1 MLENLLG
8 YILFGSVIS
17 FASPWLVPIL
27 TVAPIVN
34 ILSVKAYNK
43 WEYAHRSKMTDLNQ
57 KLGHV
62 EELPDDFAAAKDI
75 RIYSMASWLRE
86 CYRDLSDQRSKW
98 DRNVVKK
105 SFLSRIADLVVILIR
120 DGGAYALLIHMFY
133 SGKIGIDEFVLYFA
147 AISSFASWVGDI
159 ISCWNKANTVSLKLC
174 DFRDFVDYPEYD
186 GSGIAKATDHMNTVP
201 EIEFK
206 NVSFRYD
213 GAEQDTI
220 HDLSLKIKSGE
231 KLALVGLNGAG
242 KTTLV
247 KLLCGLYRPTSGEIF
262 FNGIPLSDFK
272 REDYYKLISPVFQE
286 IRTAFFSL
294 AETVSGKSTAETD
307 LEKAETCMRQAG
319 LGAKIDAL
327 PDGIHTKLNK
337 KVHENGTELSGGEAQ
352 KLIYAA
358 LKGGITVG
366 SIAKYVTCIMLL
378 VETLINI
385 VTTTQQALYNN
396 HYLKRYFSY
405 FDIPNNMYQGS
416 LTVEKRDDNE
426 YYVEF
431 RNVSFKYP
439 NTEAYALR
447 NVNLKFKIGEKL
459 AIVGM
464 NGSGKT
470 TFIKLLCRLYD
481 PTEGEILLNGVNI
494 QKYDYDEYMSVFSV
508 VFQDFSLFSFKIG
521 EVVASSK
528 TFDENKVREC
538 LVKANF
544 GDRLHEMPEGI
555 HTYLYKGYDQ
565 SGIEISGGE
574 AQKIALAR
582 ALYKDSPF
590 ILLDEPT
597 AALDPISE
605 YEVYSNFNAISGD
618 KTTVY
623 ISHRLASCRFCNK
636 IVVFD
641 DGKIVQ
647 HGSHEEL
654 LSDVNGKY
662 HELWNAQAQYYT
674 T

>member
-1 MLENLLG
+1 MKKKKPTHSVFSNFAWSLKMLLKYSKAAFFITALFIPINIGLRYLEIYLPSLVVSEITNGQTLNHSLLSIGIVMLLIMLGYIIIQALGHIRNSTLGIYRYKMTDLVTRKQLSMFYQTYEQKKVRDLANRASNATQMWDGVQPLTDIVYNGFGMLENLLG

-27 TVAPIVN
+27 TVVPIVN

-147 AISSFASWVGDI
+147 AISSFASWVGGI

-186 GSGIAKATDHMNTVP
+186 GSGIAKAADHMNTVP

-262 FNGIPLSDFK
+262 FNSIPLSDFK

-294 AETVSGKSTAETD
+294 AETVSGKSTSETD

-352 KLIYAA
+352 KL
-358 LKGGITVG
+358 
-366 SIAKYVTCIMLL
+366 M
-378 VETLINI
+378 
-385 VTTTQQALYNN
+385 
-396 HYLKRYFSY
+396 
-405 FDIPNNMYQGS
+405 
-416 LTVEKRDDNE
+416 
-426 YYVEF
+426 
-431 RNVSFKYP
+431 
-439 NTEAYALR
+439 
-447 NVNLKFKIGEKL
+447 
-459 AIVGM
+459 
-464 NGSGKT
+464 
-470 TFIKLLCRLYD
+470 
-481 PTEGEILLNGVNI
+481 
-494 QKYDYDEYMSVFSV
+494 
-508 VFQDFSLFSFKIG
+508 
-521 EVVASSK
+521 
-528 TFDENKVREC
+528 
-538 LVKANF
+538 
-544 GDRLHEMPEGI
+544 
-555 HTYLYKGYDQ
+555 
-565 SGIEISGGE
+565 
-574 AQKIALAR
+574 LAR
-582 ALYKDSPF
+582 ALYKDAPLL
-590 ILLDEPT
+590 ILDEPT
-597 AALDPISE
+597 AALDPIAESKIYNE
-605 YEVYSNFNAISGD
+605 FNVMAKN
-618 KTTVY
+618 KTSLF
-623 ISHRLASCRFCNK
+623 ISHRLASTSFCDRIILLENGNITEEGTHQELMGANGTYK
-636 IVVFD
+636 GLFD
-641 DGKIVQ
+641 IQSCWYKEDMEGGDG
-647 HGSHEEL
+647 E
-654 LSDVNGKY
+654 
-662 HELWNAQAQYYT
+662 
-674 T
+674 

>member
-1 MLENLLG
+1 MKKKKPTHSVFSNFAWSLKMLLKYSKAAFFITALFIPINIGLRYLEIYLPSLVVSEITNGQTLTHSLLSIGIVMLLIMLGNIIVQALGHIRNSTLGIYRYKMTALVTRKQLSMFYQTYEQKKVRDLANRASNATQMWDGVQPLTDIVYNGFGMLENLLG

-147 AISSFASWVGDI
+147 AISSFASWVGGI

-186 GSGIAKATDHMNTVP
+186 GSGIAKAADHMNTVP

-262 FNGIPLSDFK
+262 FNSIPLSDFK

-352 KLIYAA
+352 KL
-358 LKGGITVG
+358 
-366 SIAKYVTCIMLL
+366 ML
-378 VETLINI
+378 T
-385 VTTTQQALYNN
+385 
-396 HYLKRYFSY
+396 
-405 FDIPNNMYQGS
+405 
-416 LTVEKRDDNE
+416 
-426 YYVEF
+426 
-431 RNVSFKYP
+431 
-439 NTEAYALR
+439 
-447 NVNLKFKIGEKL
+447 
-459 AIVGM
+459 
-464 NGSGKT
+464 
-470 TFIKLLCRLYD
+470 
-481 PTEGEILLNGVNI
+481 
-494 QKYDYDEYMSVFSV
+494 
-508 VFQDFSLFSFKIG
+508 
-521 EVVASSK
+521 
-528 TFDENKVREC
+528 
-538 LVKANF
+538 
-544 GDRLHEMPEGI
+544 
-555 HTYLYKGYDQ
+555 
-565 SGIEISGGE
+565 
-574 AQKIALAR
+574 R
-582 ALYKDSPF
+582 ALYKDAPLL
-590 ILLDEPT
+590 ILDEPT
-597 AALDPISE
+597 AALDPIAESKIYNE
-605 YEVYSNFNAISGD
+605 FNVMAKN
-618 KTTVY
+618 KTSLF
-623 ISHRLASCRFCNK
+623 ISHRLASTSFCDRIILLENGNITEEGTHQELMGANGTYK
-636 IVVFD
+636 GLFD
-641 DGKIVQ
+641 IQSCWYKEDMEGGDG
-647 HGSHEEL
+647 E
-654 LSDVNGKY
+654 
-662 HELWNAQAQYYT
+662 
-674 T
+674 

>member
-1 MLENLLG
+1 MKKKKPTHSVFSNFAWSLKMLLKYSKAAFFITALFIPINIGLRYLEIYLPSLVVSEITNGQTLTHSLLSIGIVMLLIMLGNIIVQALGHIRNSTLGIYRYKMTALVTRKQLSMFYQTYEQKEVRDLANRASNATQMWDGVQPLTDIVYNGFGMLENLLG

-17 FASPWLVPIL
+17 FASSWLVPIL

-147 AISSFASWVGDI
+147 AISSFASWVGGI

-186 GSGIAKATDHMNTVP
+186 GSGIAKAADHMNTVP

-352 KLIYAA
+352 KL
-358 LKGGITVG
+358 
-366 SIAKYVTCIMLL
+366 M
-378 VETLINI
+378 
-385 VTTTQQALYNN
+385 
-396 HYLKRYFSY
+396 
-405 FDIPNNMYQGS
+405 
-416 LTVEKRDDNE
+416 
-426 YYVEF
+426 
-431 RNVSFKYP
+431 
-439 NTEAYALR
+439 
-447 NVNLKFKIGEKL
+447 
-459 AIVGM
+459 
-464 NGSGKT
+464 
-470 TFIKLLCRLYD
+470 
-481 PTEGEILLNGVNI
+481 
-494 QKYDYDEYMSVFSV
+494 
-508 VFQDFSLFSFKIG
+508 
-521 EVVASSK
+521 
-528 TFDENKVREC
+528 
-538 LVKANF
+538 
-544 GDRLHEMPEGI
+544 
-555 HTYLYKGYDQ
+555 
-565 SGIEISGGE
+565 
-574 AQKIALAR
+574 LAR
-582 ALYKDSPF
+582 ALYKDAPLL
-590 ILLDEPT
+590 ILDEPT
-597 AALDPISE
+597 AALDPIAESKIYNE
-605 YEVYSNFNAISGD
+605 FNVMAKN
-618 KTTVY
+618 KTSLF
-623 ISHRLASCRFCNK
+623 ISHRLASTSFCDRIILLENGNITEEGTHQELMGANGTYK
-636 IVVFD
+636 GLFD
-641 DGKIVQ
+641 IQSCWYKEDMEGGDG
-647 HGSHEEL
+647 E
-654 LSDVNGKY
+654 
-662 HELWNAQAQYYT
+662 
-674 T
+674 

>member
-1 MLENLLG
+1 MKKKKPTHSVFSNFAWSLKMLLKYSKAAFFITALFIPINIGLRYLEIYLPSLVVSEITNGQTLTHSLLSIGIVMLLIMLGNIIVQALGHIRNSTLGIYRYKMTALVTRKQLSMFYQTYEQKEVRDLANRASNATQMWDGVQPLTDIVYNGFGMLENLLG

-43 WEYAHRSKMTDLNQ
+43 WEYAHRSKTTDLNQ

-86 CYRDLSDQRSKW
+86 CYRDLSEQRAKW
-98 DRNVVKK
+98 DRTTVKK

-147 AISSFASWVGDI
+147 AISSFASWVGGI

-186 GSGIAKATDHMNTVP
+186 GSGIAKAADHMNTVP

-352 KLIYAA
+352 KL
-358 LKGGITVG
+358 
-366 SIAKYVTCIMLL
+366 M
-378 VETLINI
+378 
-385 VTTTQQALYNN
+385 
-396 HYLKRYFSY
+396 
-405 FDIPNNMYQGS
+405 
-416 LTVEKRDDNE
+416 
-426 YYVEF
+426 
-431 RNVSFKYP
+431 
-439 NTEAYALR
+439 
-447 NVNLKFKIGEKL
+447 
-459 AIVGM
+459 
-464 NGSGKT
+464 
-470 TFIKLLCRLYD
+470 
-481 PTEGEILLNGVNI
+481 
-494 QKYDYDEYMSVFSV
+494 
-508 VFQDFSLFSFKIG
+508 
-521 EVVASSK
+521 
-528 TFDENKVREC
+528 
-538 LVKANF
+538 
-544 GDRLHEMPEGI
+544 
-555 HTYLYKGYDQ
+555 
-565 SGIEISGGE
+565 
-574 AQKIALAR
+574 LAR
-582 ALYKDSPF
+582 ALYKDAPLL
-590 ILLDEPT
+590 ILDEPT
-597 AALDPISE
+597 AALDPIAESKIYNE
-605 YEVYSNFNAISGD
+605 FNVMAKN
-618 KTTVY
+618 KTSLF
-623 ISHRLASCRFCNK
+623 ISHRLASTSFCDRIILLENGNITEEGTHQELMGANGTYK
-636 IVVFD
+636 GLFD
-641 DGKIVQ
+641 IQSCWYKEDMEGGDG
-647 HGSHEEL
+647 E
-654 LSDVNGKY
+654 
-662 HELWNAQAQYYT
+662 
-674 T
+674 

>member
-1 MLENLLG
+1 MKKKKPTHSVFSNFAWSLKMLLKYSKAAFFITALFIPINIGLRYLEIYLPSLVVSEVTNGQTLNHSLLSIGIVMLLIMLGYIIIQALGHIRNSTLGIYRYKMTDLVTRKQLSMFYQTYEQKKVRDLANRASNATQMWDGVQPLTDIVYNGFGMLENLLD

-147 AISSFASWVGDI
+147 AISSFASWVGGI

-186 GSGIAKATDHMNTVP
+186 GSGIAKAADHMNTVP

-262 FNGIPLSDFK
+262 FNSIPLSDFK

-294 AETVSGKSTAETD
+294 AETVSGKSTSETD

-352 KLIYAA
+352 KL
-358 LKGGITVG
+358 
-366 SIAKYVTCIMLL
+366 M
-378 VETLINI
+378 
-385 VTTTQQALYNN
+385 
-396 HYLKRYFSY
+396 
-405 FDIPNNMYQGS
+405 
-416 LTVEKRDDNE
+416 
-426 YYVEF
+426 
-431 RNVSFKYP
+431 
-439 NTEAYALR
+439 
-447 NVNLKFKIGEKL
+447 
-459 AIVGM
+459 
-464 NGSGKT
+464 
-470 TFIKLLCRLYD
+470 
-481 PTEGEILLNGVNI
+481 
-494 QKYDYDEYMSVFSV
+494 
-508 VFQDFSLFSFKIG
+508 
-521 EVVASSK
+521 
-528 TFDENKVREC
+528 
-538 LVKANF
+538 
-544 GDRLHEMPEGI
+544 
-555 HTYLYKGYDQ
+555 
-565 SGIEISGGE
+565 
-574 AQKIALAR
+574 LAR
-582 ALYKDSPF
+582 ALYKDAPLL
-590 ILLDEPT
+590 ILDEPT
-597 AALDPISE
+597 AALDPIAESKIYNE
-605 YEVYSNFNAISGD
+605 FNVMAKN
-618 KTTVY
+618 KTSLF
-623 ISHRLASCRFCNK
+623 ISHRLASTSFCDRIILLENGNITEEGTHQELMGANGTYK
-636 IVVFD
+636 GLFD
-641 DGKIVQ
+641 IQSCWYKEDMEGGDG
-647 HGSHEEL
+647 E
-654 LSDVNGKY
+654 
-662 HELWNAQAQYYT
+662 
-674 T
+674 

>member
-1 MLENLLG
+1 MKKKKPTHSVFSNFAWSLKMLLKYSKAAFFITALFILINIGLRYLEIYLPSLVVSEITNGQTLNHSLLSIGIVMLLIMLGYIIIQALGHIRNSTLGIYRYKMTDLVTRKQLSMFYQTYEQKKVRDLANRASNATQMWDGVQPLTDIVYNGFGMLENLLG

-147 AISSFASWVGDI
+147 AISSFASWVGGI

-186 GSGIAKATDHMNTVP
+186 GSGIAKAADHMNTVP

-262 FNGIPLSDFK
+262 FNSIPLSDFK

-294 AETVSGKSTAETD
+294 AETVSGKSTSETD

-352 KLIYAA
+352 KL
-358 LKGGITVG
+358 
-366 SIAKYVTCIMLL
+366 M
-378 VETLINI
+378 
-385 VTTTQQALYNN
+385 
-396 HYLKRYFSY
+396 
-405 FDIPNNMYQGS
+405 
-416 LTVEKRDDNE
+416 
-426 YYVEF
+426 
-431 RNVSFKYP
+431 
-439 NTEAYALR
+439 
-447 NVNLKFKIGEKL
+447 
-459 AIVGM
+459 
-464 NGSGKT
+464 
-470 TFIKLLCRLYD
+470 
-481 PTEGEILLNGVNI
+481 
-494 QKYDYDEYMSVFSV
+494 
-508 VFQDFSLFSFKIG
+508 
-521 EVVASSK
+521 
-528 TFDENKVREC
+528 
-538 LVKANF
+538 
-544 GDRLHEMPEGI
+544 
-555 HTYLYKGYDQ
+555 
-565 SGIEISGGE
+565 
-574 AQKIALAR
+574 LAR
-582 ALYKDSPF
+582 ALYKDAPLL
-590 ILLDEPT
+590 ILDEPT
-597 AALDPISE
+597 AALDPIAESKIYNE
-605 YEVYSNFNAISGD
+605 FNVMAKN
-618 KTTVY
+618 KTSLF
-623 ISHRLASCRFCNK
+623 ISHRLASTSFCDRIILLENGNITEEGTHQELMGANGTYK
-636 IVVFD
+636 GLFD
-641 DGKIVQ
+641 IQSCWYKEDMEGGDG
-647 HGSHEEL
+647 E
-654 LSDVNGKY
+654 
-662 HELWNAQAQYYT
+662 
-674 T
+674 

>member
-1 MLENLLG
+1 MKKKKPTHSVFSNFAWSLKMLLKYSKAAFFITALFIPINIGLRYLETYLPSLVVSEITNGQTLTHSLLSIGIVMLLIMLGNIIVQALGHIRNSTLGIYRYKMTALVTRKQLSMFYQTYEQKEVRDLANRASNATQMWDGVQPLTDIVYNGFGMLENLLG

-86 CYRDLSDQRSKW
+86 CYRDLSGQRSKW

-147 AISSFASWVGDI
+147 AISSFASWVGGI

-186 GSGIAKATDHMNTVP
+186 GSGIAKAADHMNTVP

-352 KLIYAA
+352 KL
-358 LKGGITVG
+358 
-366 SIAKYVTCIMLL
+366 M
-378 VETLINI
+378 
-385 VTTTQQALYNN
+385 
-396 HYLKRYFSY
+396 
-405 FDIPNNMYQGS
+405 
-416 LTVEKRDDNE
+416 
-426 YYVEF
+426 
-431 RNVSFKYP
+431 
-439 NTEAYALR
+439 
-447 NVNLKFKIGEKL
+447 
-459 AIVGM
+459 
-464 NGSGKT
+464 
-470 TFIKLLCRLYD
+470 
-481 PTEGEILLNGVNI
+481 
-494 QKYDYDEYMSVFSV
+494 
-508 VFQDFSLFSFKIG
+508 
-521 EVVASSK
+521 
-528 TFDENKVREC
+528 
-538 LVKANF
+538 
-544 GDRLHEMPEGI
+544 
-555 HTYLYKGYDQ
+555 
-565 SGIEISGGE
+565 
-574 AQKIALAR
+574 LAR
-582 ALYKDSPF
+582 ALYKDAPLL
-590 ILLDEPT
+590 ILDEPT
-597 AALDPISE
+597 AALDPIAESKIYNE
-605 YEVYSNFNAISGD
+605 FNVMAKN
-618 KTTVY
+618 KTSLF
-623 ISHRLASCRFCNK
+623 ISHRLASTSFCDRIILLENGNITEEGTHQELMGANGTYK
-636 IVVFD
+636 GLFD
-641 DGKIVQ
+641 IQSCWYKEDMEGGDG
-647 HGSHEEL
+647 E
-654 LSDVNGKY
+654 
-662 HELWNAQAQYYT
+662 
-674 T
+674 

>member
-1 MLENLLG
+1 MKKKKPTHSVFSNFAWSLKMLLKYSKAAFFITALFIPINIGLRYLEIYLPSLVVSEITNGQTLTHSLLSIGIVMLLIMLGNIIVQALGHIRNSTLGIYRYKMTALVTKKQLSMFYQTYEQKKVRDLANRASNATQMWDGVQPLTDIVYNGFGMLENLLG

-34 ILSVKAYNK
+34 IFSVKAYNK

-147 AISSFASWVGDI
+147 AISSFASWVGGI

-186 GSGIAKATDHMNTVP
+186 GSGIAKAADHMNTVP

-352 KLIYAA
+352 KL
-358 LKGGITVG
+358 
-366 SIAKYVTCIMLL
+366 M
-378 VETLINI
+378 
-385 VTTTQQALYNN
+385 
-396 HYLKRYFSY
+396 
-405 FDIPNNMYQGS
+405 
-416 LTVEKRDDNE
+416 
-426 YYVEF
+426 
-431 RNVSFKYP
+431 
-439 NTEAYALR
+439 
-447 NVNLKFKIGEKL
+447 
-459 AIVGM
+459 
-464 NGSGKT
+464 
-470 TFIKLLCRLYD
+470 
-481 PTEGEILLNGVNI
+481 
-494 QKYDYDEYMSVFSV
+494 
-508 VFQDFSLFSFKIG
+508 
-521 EVVASSK
+521 
-528 TFDENKVREC
+528 
-538 LVKANF
+538 
-544 GDRLHEMPEGI
+544 
-555 HTYLYKGYDQ
+555 
-565 SGIEISGGE
+565 
-574 AQKIALAR
+574 LAR
-582 ALYKDSPF
+582 ALYKDAPLL
-590 ILLDEPT
+590 ILDEPT
-597 AALDPISE
+597 AALDPIAESKIYNE
-605 YEVYSNFNAISGD
+605 FNVMAKN
-618 KTTVY
+618 KTSLF
-623 ISHRLASCRFCNK
+623 ISHRLASTSFCDRIILLENGNITEEGTHQELMGANGTYK
-636 IVVFD
+636 GLFD
-641 DGKIVQ
+641 IQSCWYKEDMEG
-647 HGSHEEL
+647 GDSE
-654 LSDVNGKY
+654 
-662 HELWNAQAQYYT
+662 
-674 T
+674 

>member
-1 MLENLLG
+1 MKKKKPTHSVFSNFAWSLKMLLKYSKAAFFITALFIPINIGLRYLEIYLPSLVVSEITNGQTLTHSLLSIGIVMLLIMLGNIIVQALGHIRNSTLGIYHYKMTALVTRKQLSMFYQTYEQKKVRDLANRASNATQMWDGVQPLTDIVYNGFGMLENLLG

-147 AISSFASWVGDI
+147 AISSFASWVGGI

-186 GSGIAKATDHMNTVP
+186 GSGIAKAADHMNTVP

-352 KLIYAA
+352 KL
-358 LKGGITVG
+358 
-366 SIAKYVTCIMLL
+366 M
-378 VETLINI
+378 
-385 VTTTQQALYNN
+385 
-396 HYLKRYFSY
+396 
-405 FDIPNNMYQGS
+405 
-416 LTVEKRDDNE
+416 
-426 YYVEF
+426 
-431 RNVSFKYP
+431 
-439 NTEAYALR
+439 
-447 NVNLKFKIGEKL
+447 
-459 AIVGM
+459 
-464 NGSGKT
+464 
-470 TFIKLLCRLYD
+470 
-481 PTEGEILLNGVNI
+481 
-494 QKYDYDEYMSVFSV
+494 
-508 VFQDFSLFSFKIG
+508 
-521 EVVASSK
+521 
-528 TFDENKVREC
+528 
-538 LVKANF
+538 
-544 GDRLHEMPEGI
+544 
-555 HTYLYKGYDQ
+555 
-565 SGIEISGGE
+565 
-574 AQKIALAR
+574 LAR
-582 ALYKDSPF
+582 ALYKDAPLL
-590 ILLDEPT
+590 ILDEPT
-597 AALDPISE
+597 AALDPIAESKIYNE
-605 YEVYSNFNAISGD
+605 FNVMAKN
-618 KTTVY
+618 KTSLF
-623 ISHRLASCRFCNK
+623 ISHRLASTSFCDRIILLENGNITEEGTHQELMGANGTYK
-636 IVVFD
+636 GLFD
-641 DGKIVQ
+641 IQSCWYKEDMEGGDG
-647 HGSHEEL
+647 E
-654 LSDVNGKY
+654 
-662 HELWNAQAQYYT
+662 
-674 T
+674 

>member
-1 MLENLLG
+1 MKKKKPTHSVFSNFAWSLKMLLKYSKAAFFITALFIPINIGLRYLEIYLPSLVVSEITNGQTLTHSLLSIGIVMLLIMLGNIIVQALGHIRNSTLGIYRYKMTALVTRKQLSMFYQTYEQKEVRDLANRASNATQMWDGVQPLTDIVYNGFGMLENLLG

-86 CYRDLSDQRSKW
+86 CYRDLSEQRAKW
-98 DRNVVKK
+98 DRTTVKK

-133 SGKIGIDEFVLYFA
+133 NGKIGIDEFVLYFA
-147 AISSFASWVGDI
+147 AISSFASWVGGI

-186 GSGIAKATDHMNTVP
+186 GSGIAKAADHMNTVP

-352 KLIYAA
+352 KL
-358 LKGGITVG
+358 
-366 SIAKYVTCIMLL
+366 M
-378 VETLINI
+378 
-385 VTTTQQALYNN
+385 
-396 HYLKRYFSY
+396 
-405 FDIPNNMYQGS
+405 
-416 LTVEKRDDNE
+416 
-426 YYVEF
+426 
-431 RNVSFKYP
+431 
-439 NTEAYALR
+439 
-447 NVNLKFKIGEKL
+447 
-459 AIVGM
+459 
-464 NGSGKT
+464 
-470 TFIKLLCRLYD
+470 
-481 PTEGEILLNGVNI
+481 
-494 QKYDYDEYMSVFSV
+494 
-508 VFQDFSLFSFKIG
+508 
-521 EVVASSK
+521 
-528 TFDENKVREC
+528 
-538 LVKANF
+538 
-544 GDRLHEMPEGI
+544 
-555 HTYLYKGYDQ
+555 
-565 SGIEISGGE
+565 
-574 AQKIALAR
+574 LAR
-582 ALYKDSPF
+582 ALYKDAPLL
-590 ILLDEPT
+590 ILDEPT
-597 AALDPISE
+597 AALDPIAESKIYNE
-605 YEVYSNFNAISGD
+605 FNVMAKN
-618 KTTVY
+618 KTSLF
-623 ISHRLASCRFCNK
+623 ISHRLASTSFCDRIILLEKGSITEEGTHQELMAANGTYK
-636 IVVFD
+636 GLFD
-641 DGKIVQ
+641 IQSCWYKEDMEGGDG
-647 HGSHEEL
+647 E
-654 LSDVNGKY
+654 
-662 HELWNAQAQYYT
+662 
-674 T
+674 

>member
-1 MLENLLG
+1 MKKKKPTHSVFSNFAWSLKMLLKYSKAAFFITALFIPINIGLRYLEIYLPSLVVSEITNGQTLTHSLLSIGIVMLLIMLGNIIVQALGHIRNSTLGIYRYKMTALVTRKQLSMFYQTYEQKKVRDLANRASNATQMWDGVQPLTDIVYSGFGMIENLLG

-120 DGGAYALLIHMFY
+120 NGGAYALLIHMFY

-147 AISSFASWVGDI
+147 AISSFASWVGGI

-186 GSGIAKATDHMNTVP
+186 GSGIAKAADHMNTVP

-307 LEKAETCMRQAG
+307 LKKAETCMRQAG

-352 KLIYAA
+352 KL
-358 LKGGITVG
+358 
-366 SIAKYVTCIMLL
+366 M
-378 VETLINI
+378 
-385 VTTTQQALYNN
+385 
-396 HYLKRYFSY
+396 
-405 FDIPNNMYQGS
+405 
-416 LTVEKRDDNE
+416 
-426 YYVEF
+426 
-431 RNVSFKYP
+431 
-439 NTEAYALR
+439 
-447 NVNLKFKIGEKL
+447 
-459 AIVGM
+459 
-464 NGSGKT
+464 
-470 TFIKLLCRLYD
+470 
-481 PTEGEILLNGVNI
+481 
-494 QKYDYDEYMSVFSV
+494 
-508 VFQDFSLFSFKIG
+508 
-521 EVVASSK
+521 
-528 TFDENKVREC
+528 
-538 LVKANF
+538 
-544 GDRLHEMPEGI
+544 
-555 HTYLYKGYDQ
+555 
-565 SGIEISGGE
+565 
-574 AQKIALAR
+574 LAR
-582 ALYKDSPF
+582 ALYKDAPLL
-590 ILLDEPT
+590 ILDEPT
-597 AALDPISE
+597 AALDPIAESKIYNE
-605 YEVYSNFNAISGD
+605 FNVMAKH
-618 KTTVY
+618 KTSLF
-623 ISHRLASCRFCNK
+623 ISHRLASTSFCDRIILLEKGSITEEGTHQELMAANGTYK
-636 IVVFD
+636 GLFD
-641 DGKIVQ
+641 IQSCWYKEDMEGGDG
-647 HGSHEEL
+647 E
-654 LSDVNGKY
+654 
-662 HELWNAQAQYYT
+662 
-674 T
+674 

>member
-1 MLENLLG
+1 MKKKKPTHSVFSNFAWSLKMLLKYSKAAFFITALFIPINIGLRYLEIYLPSLVVSEVTNGQTLNHSLLSIGIVMLLIMLGYIIIQALGHIRNSTLGIYRYKMTDLVTRKQLSMFYQTYEQKEVRDLANRASIATQMWDGVQPLTDIVYSGFGMIENLLG

-62 EELPDDFAAAKDI
+62 EKLPDDFAAAKDI

-86 CYRDLSDQRSKW
+86 CYRDLSEQRAKW
-98 DRNVVKK
+98 DRTTVKK

-133 SGKIGIDEFVLYFA
+133 NGEIGIDEFVLYFA
-147 AISSFASWVGDI
+147 AISSFASWVGGI

-174 DFRDFVDYPEYD
+174 DFREFVDYPEYD
-186 GSGIAKATDHMNTVP
+186 GSGIAKAAVHLNTVP
-201 EIEFK
+201 EIEFR

-220 HDLSLKIKSGE
+220 HNLSLRIKSGE

-294 AETVSGKSTAETD
+294 AETVSGKSIADTD
-307 LEKAETCMRQAG
+307 MEKAEVCIRQAG

-352 KLIYAA
+352 KL
-358 LKGGITVG
+358 
-366 SIAKYVTCIMLL
+366 M
-378 VETLINI
+378 
-385 VTTTQQALYNN
+385 
-396 HYLKRYFSY
+396 
-405 FDIPNNMYQGS
+405 
-416 LTVEKRDDNE
+416 
-426 YYVEF
+426 
-431 RNVSFKYP
+431 
-439 NTEAYALR
+439 
-447 NVNLKFKIGEKL
+447 
-459 AIVGM
+459 
-464 NGSGKT
+464 
-470 TFIKLLCRLYD
+470 
-481 PTEGEILLNGVNI
+481 
-494 QKYDYDEYMSVFSV
+494 
-508 VFQDFSLFSFKIG
+508 
-521 EVVASSK
+521 
-528 TFDENKVREC
+528 
-538 LVKANF
+538 
-544 GDRLHEMPEGI
+544 
-555 HTYLYKGYDQ
+555 
-565 SGIEISGGE
+565 
-574 AQKIALAR
+574 LAR
-582 ALYKDSPF
+582 ALYKDAPLL
-590 ILLDEPT
+590 ILDEPT
-597 AALDPISE
+597 AALDPIAESKIYTE
-605 YEVYSNFNAISGD
+605 FNFMAKS
-618 KTTVY
+618 KTSLF
-623 ISHRLASCRFCNK
+623 ISHRLASTSFCDRIILLENGNITEEGTHQELIAANGTYK
-636 IVVFD
+636 ELFD
-641 DGKIVQ
+641 IQSCWYKDDMEGGDG
-647 HGSHEEL
+647 E
-654 LSDVNGKY
+654 
-662 HELWNAQAQYYT
+662 
-674 T
+674 

>member
-1 MLENLLG
+1 MKKKKPTHSVFSNFAWSLKMLLKYSKAAFFITALFIPINIGLRYLEIYLPSLVVSEITNGQTLTHSLLSIGIVMLLIMLGNIIVQALGHIRNSTLGIYRYKMTDLVTRKQLSMFYQTYEQKKVRDLANRASNATQMWDGVQPLTDIVYNSFGMLENLLG

-147 AISSFASWVGDI
+147 AISSFASWVGGI

-186 GSGIAKATDHMNTVP
+186 GSGIAKAADHMNTVP

-220 HDLSLKIKSGE
+220 HDLTLKIKSGE

-337 KVHENGTELSGGEAQ
+337 KVVEYGIKAGLATHGKIANISKMDRKNYCYPDLSKAYQISQLYAPLTIGGYVELSSGKKIRLHHIHIEEDAG
-352 KLIYAA
+352 KLIHSH
-358 LKGGITVG
+358 GD
-366 SIAKYVTCIMLL
+366 
-378 VETLINI
+378 NI
-385 VTTTQQALYNN
+385 
-396 HYLKRYFSY
+396 FS
-405 FDIPNNMYQGS
+405 M
-416 LTVEKRDDNE
+416 
-426 YYVEF
+426 
-431 RNVSFKYP
+431 
-439 NTEAYALR
+439 
-447 NVNLKFKIGEKL
+447 
-459 AIVGM
+459 
-464 NGSGKT
+464 
-470 TFIKLLCRLYD
+470 
-481 PTEGEILLNGVNI
+481 
-494 QKYDYDEYMSVFSV
+494 
-508 VFQDFSLFSFKIG
+508 
-521 EVVASSK
+521 
-528 TFDENKVREC
+528 
-538 LVKANF
+538 
-544 GDRLHEMPEGI
+544 
-555 HTYLYKGYDQ
+555 
-565 SGIEISGGE
+565 
-574 AQKIALAR
+574 
-582 ALYKDSPF
+582 
-590 ILLDEPT
+590 
-597 AALDPISE
+597 
-605 YEVYSNFNAISGD
+605 
-618 KTTVY
+618 
-623 ISHRLASCRFCNK
+623 
-636 IVVFD
+636 
-641 DGKIVQ
+641 
-647 HGSHEEL
+647 
-654 LSDVNGKY
+654 
-662 HELWNAQAQYYT
+662 
-674 T
+674 

>member
-1 MLENLLG
+1 MKKKKPTHSVFSNFAWSLKMLLKYSKAAFFITALFIPINIGLRYLEIYLPSLVVSEITNGQTLNHSLLSIGIVMLLIMLGYIIIQALGHIRNSTLGIYRYKMTDLVTRKQLSMFYQTYEQKKVRDLANRASNATQMWDGVQPLTDIVYNGFGMLENLLG

-86 CYRDLSDQRSKW
+86 CYRDLYDQRSKW

-147 AISSFASWVGDI
+147 AISSFASWVGGI

-186 GSGIAKATDHMNTVP
+186 GSGIAKAADHMNTVP

-262 FNGIPLSDFK
+262 FNSIPLSDFK

-294 AETVSGKSTAETD
+294 AETVSGKSTSETD

-352 KLIYAA
+352 KL
-358 LKGGITVG
+358 
-366 SIAKYVTCIMLL
+366 M
-378 VETLINI
+378 
-385 VTTTQQALYNN
+385 
-396 HYLKRYFSY
+396 
-405 FDIPNNMYQGS
+405 
-416 LTVEKRDDNE
+416 
-426 YYVEF
+426 
-431 RNVSFKYP
+431 
-439 NTEAYALR
+439 
-447 NVNLKFKIGEKL
+447 
-459 AIVGM
+459 
-464 NGSGKT
+464 
-470 TFIKLLCRLYD
+470 
-481 PTEGEILLNGVNI
+481 
-494 QKYDYDEYMSVFSV
+494 
-508 VFQDFSLFSFKIG
+508 
-521 EVVASSK
+521 
-528 TFDENKVREC
+528 
-538 LVKANF
+538 
-544 GDRLHEMPEGI
+544 
-555 HTYLYKGYDQ
+555 
-565 SGIEISGGE
+565 
-574 AQKIALAR
+574 LAR
-582 ALYKDSPF
+582 ALYKDAPLL
-590 ILLDEPT
+590 ILDEPT
-597 AALDPISE
+597 AALDPIAESKIYNE
-605 YEVYSNFNAISGD
+605 FNVMAKN
-618 KTTVY
+618 KTSLF
-623 ISHRLASCRFCNK
+623 ISHRLASTSFCDRIILLENGNITEEGTHQELMGANGTYK
-636 IVVFD
+636 GLFD
-641 DGKIVQ
+641 IQSCWYKEDMEGGDG
-647 HGSHEEL
+647 E
-654 LSDVNGKY
+654 
-662 HELWNAQAQYYT
+662 
-674 T
+674 

>member
-1 MLENLLG
+1 MKKKKPTHSVFSNFAWSLKMLLKYSKAAFFITALFIPINIGLRYLEIYLPSLVVSEITNGQTLTHSLLSIGIVMLLIMLGNIIVQALGHIRNSTLGIYRYKMTALVTRKQLSMFYQTYEQKEVRDLANRASNATQMWDGVQPLTDIVYNGFGMLENLLG

-17 FASPWLVPIL
+17 FASPWLVPML

-86 CYRDLSDQRSKW
+86 CYRDLSEQRAKW
-98 DRNVVKK
+98 DRTTVKK

-147 AISSFASWVGDI
+147 AISSFASWVGGI

-186 GSGIAKATDHMNTVP
+186 GSGIAKAADHMNTVP

-262 FNGIPLSDFK
+262 FNGIPFSDFK

-294 AETVSGKSTAETD
+294 AETVSGKSTAETN

-352 KLIYAA
+352 KL
-358 LKGGITVG
+358 
-366 SIAKYVTCIMLL
+366 M
-378 VETLINI
+378 
-385 VTTTQQALYNN
+385 
-396 HYLKRYFSY
+396 
-405 FDIPNNMYQGS
+405 
-416 LTVEKRDDNE
+416 
-426 YYVEF
+426 
-431 RNVSFKYP
+431 
-439 NTEAYALR
+439 
-447 NVNLKFKIGEKL
+447 
-459 AIVGM
+459 
-464 NGSGKT
+464 
-470 TFIKLLCRLYD
+470 
-481 PTEGEILLNGVNI
+481 
-494 QKYDYDEYMSVFSV
+494 
-508 VFQDFSLFSFKIG
+508 
-521 EVVASSK
+521 
-528 TFDENKVREC
+528 
-538 LVKANF
+538 
-544 GDRLHEMPEGI
+544 
-555 HTYLYKGYDQ
+555 
-565 SGIEISGGE
+565 
-574 AQKIALAR
+574 LAR
-582 ALYKDSPF
+582 ALYKDAPLL
-590 ILLDEPT
+590 ILDEPT
-597 AALDPISE
+597 AALDPIAESKIYNE
-605 YEVYSNFNAISGD
+605 FNVMAKN
-618 KTTVY
+618 KTSLF
-623 ISHRLASCRFCNK
+623 ISHRLASTSFCDRIILLENGNITEEGTHQELMGANGTYK
-636 IVVFD
+636 GLFD
-641 DGKIVQ
+641 IQSCWYKEDMEGGDG
-647 HGSHEEL
+647 E
-654 LSDVNGKY
+654 
-662 HELWNAQAQYYT
+662 
-674 T
+674 

>member
-1 MLENLLG
+1 MKKKKPTHSVFSNFAWSLKMLLKYSKAAFFITALFIPINIGLRYLEIYLPSLVVSEITNGQTLTHSLLSIGIVMLLIMLGNIIVQALGHIRNSTLGIYRYKMTALVTRKQLSMFYQTYEQKEVRDLANRASNATQMWDGVQPLTDIVYNGFGMLENLLG

-120 DGGAYALLIHMFY
+120 DGGAYALLIHMLY

-147 AISSFASWVGDI
+147 AISSFASWVGGI

-186 GSGIAKATDHMNTVP
+186 ESGIAKAADHMNTVP

-294 AETVSGKSTAETD
+294 AETVSGKGTAETD

-352 KLIYAA
+352 KL
-358 LKGGITVG
+358 
-366 SIAKYVTCIMLL
+366 M
-378 VETLINI
+378 
-385 VTTTQQALYNN
+385 
-396 HYLKRYFSY
+396 
-405 FDIPNNMYQGS
+405 
-416 LTVEKRDDNE
+416 
-426 YYVEF
+426 
-431 RNVSFKYP
+431 
-439 NTEAYALR
+439 
-447 NVNLKFKIGEKL
+447 
-459 AIVGM
+459 
-464 NGSGKT
+464 
-470 TFIKLLCRLYD
+470 
-481 PTEGEILLNGVNI
+481 
-494 QKYDYDEYMSVFSV
+494 
-508 VFQDFSLFSFKIG
+508 
-521 EVVASSK
+521 
-528 TFDENKVREC
+528 
-538 LVKANF
+538 
-544 GDRLHEMPEGI
+544 
-555 HTYLYKGYDQ
+555 
-565 SGIEISGGE
+565 
-574 AQKIALAR
+574 LAR
-582 ALYKDSPF
+582 ALYKDAPLL
-590 ILLDEPT
+590 ILDEPT
-597 AALDPISE
+597 AALDPIAESKIYNE
-605 YEVYSNFNAISGD
+605 FNVMAKN
-618 KTTVY
+618 KTSLF
-623 ISHRLASCRFCNK
+623 ISHRLASTSFCDRIILLENGNITEEGTHQELMGANGTYK
-636 IVVFD
+636 GLFD
-641 DGKIVQ
+641 IQSCWYKEDMEGGDG
-647 HGSHEEL
+647 E
-654 LSDVNGKY
+654 
-662 HELWNAQAQYYT
+662 
-674 T
+674 

>member
-1 MLENLLG
+1 MKKKKPTHSVFSNFAWSLKMLLKYSKAAFFITALFIPINIGLRYLEIYLPSLVVSEITNGQTLTHSLLSIGIVMLLIMLGNIIVQALGHIRNSTLGIYRYKMTALVTRKQLSMFYQTYEQKEVRDLANRASNATQMWDGVQPLTDIVYNGFGMLENLLG

-86 CYRDLSDQRSKW
+86 CYRDLSEQRAKW
-98 DRNVVKK
+98 DRTTVKK

-147 AISSFASWVGDI
+147 AISSFASWVGGI

-186 GSGIAKATDHMNTVP
+186 GSGIAKAADHMNTVP

-352 KLIYAA
+352 KL
-358 LKGGITVG
+358 
-366 SIAKYVTCIMLL
+366 M
-378 VETLINI
+378 
-385 VTTTQQALYNN
+385 
-396 HYLKRYFSY
+396 
-405 FDIPNNMYQGS
+405 
-416 LTVEKRDDNE
+416 
-426 YYVEF
+426 
-431 RNVSFKYP
+431 
-439 NTEAYALR
+439 
-447 NVNLKFKIGEKL
+447 
-459 AIVGM
+459 
-464 NGSGKT
+464 
-470 TFIKLLCRLYD
+470 
-481 PTEGEILLNGVNI
+481 
-494 QKYDYDEYMSVFSV
+494 
-508 VFQDFSLFSFKIG
+508 
-521 EVVASSK
+521 
-528 TFDENKVREC
+528 
-538 LVKANF
+538 
-544 GDRLHEMPEGI
+544 
-555 HTYLYKGYDQ
+555 
-565 SGIEISGGE
+565 
-574 AQKIALAR
+574 LAR
-582 ALYKDSPF
+582 ALYKDAPLL
-590 ILLDEPT
+590 ILDEPT
-597 AALDPISE
+597 AALDPIAESKIYNE
-605 YEVYSNFNAISGD
+605 FNVMAKN
-618 KTTVY
+618 KTSLF
-623 ISHRLASCRFCNK
+623 ISHRLASTSFCDRIILLENGNITEEGTHQELMGANGTYK
-636 IVVFD
+636 GLFD
-641 DGKIVQ
+641 IQSCWYKEDMEGGDG
-647 HGSHEEL
+647 E
-654 LSDVNGKY
+654 
-662 HELWNAQAQYYT
+662 
-674 T
+674 

>member
-1 MLENLLG
+1 MKKKKPTHSVFSNFAWSLKMLLKYSKAAFFITALFIPINIGLRYLEIYLPSLVVSEITNGQTLNHSLLSIGIVMLLIMLGNIIVQALGHIRNSTLGIYRYKMTALVTRKQLSMFYQTYEQKEVRDLANRASNATQMWDGVQPLTDIVYNGFGMLENLLG

-147 AISSFASWVGDI
+147 AISSFASWVGGI

-174 DFRDFVDYPEYD
+174 DFREFVDYPEYD
-186 GSGIAKATDHMNTVP
+186 GSGIAHAADHMNMIP
-201 EIEFK
+201 EIEFR
-206 NVSFRYD
+206 NVSFRYKC
-213 GAEQDTI
+213 AEQDTI
-220 HDLSLKIKSGE
+220 HDLSLRIKSGE

-352 KLIYAA
+352 KL
-358 LKGGITVG
+358 
-366 SIAKYVTCIMLL
+366 M
-378 VETLINI
+378 
-385 VTTTQQALYNN
+385 
-396 HYLKRYFSY
+396 
-405 FDIPNNMYQGS
+405 
-416 LTVEKRDDNE
+416 
-426 YYVEF
+426 
-431 RNVSFKYP
+431 
-439 NTEAYALR
+439 
-447 NVNLKFKIGEKL
+447 
-459 AIVGM
+459 
-464 NGSGKT
+464 
-470 TFIKLLCRLYD
+470 
-481 PTEGEILLNGVNI
+481 
-494 QKYDYDEYMSVFSV
+494 
-508 VFQDFSLFSFKIG
+508 
-521 EVVASSK
+521 
-528 TFDENKVREC
+528 
-538 LVKANF
+538 
-544 GDRLHEMPEGI
+544 
-555 HTYLYKGYDQ
+555 
-565 SGIEISGGE
+565 
-574 AQKIALAR
+574 LAR
-582 ALYKDSPF
+582 ALYKDAPLL
-590 ILLDEPT
+590 ILDEPT
-597 AALDPISE
+597 AALDPIAESKIYNE
-605 YEVYSNFNAISGD
+605 FNVMAKN
-618 KTTVY
+618 KTSLF
-623 ISHRLASCRFCNK
+623 ISHRLASTSFCDRIILLENGCITEEGTHQELMAANGTYK
-636 IVVFD
+636 GLFD
-641 DGKIVQ
+641 IQSCWYKEDMEGGDG
-647 HGSHEEL
+647 E
-654 LSDVNGKY
+654 
-662 HELWNAQAQYYT
+662 
-674 T
+674 

>member
-1 MLENLLG
+1 MLLIMLGNIIVQALGHIRNSTLGIYRYKMTALVTRKQLSMFYQTYEQKKVRDLANRASNATQMWDGVQPLTDIVYNGFGMLENLLG

-120 DGGAYALLIHMFY
+120 DGGAYALLIHMLY

-147 AISSFASWVGDI
+147 AISSFASWVGGI

-186 GSGIAKATDHMNTVP
+186 ESGIAKAADHMNTVP

-294 AETVSGKSTAETD
+294 A
-307 LEKAETCMRQAG
+307 
-319 LGAKIDAL
+319 
-327 PDGIHTKLNK
+327 
-337 KVHENGTELSGGEAQ
+337 
-352 KLIYAA
+352 
-358 LKGGITVG
+358 
-366 SIAKYVTCIMLL
+366 
-378 VETLINI
+378 
-385 VTTTQQALYNN
+385 
-396 HYLKRYFSY
+396 
-405 FDIPNNMYQGS
+405 
-416 LTVEKRDDNE
+416 
-426 YYVEF
+426 
-431 RNVSFKYP
+431 
-439 NTEAYALR
+439 
-447 NVNLKFKIGEKL
+447 
-459 AIVGM
+459 
-464 NGSGKT
+464 
-470 TFIKLLCRLYD
+470 
-481 PTEGEILLNGVNI
+481 
-494 QKYDYDEYMSVFSV
+494 
-508 VFQDFSLFSFKIG
+508 
-521 EVVASSK
+521 
-528 TFDENKVREC
+528 
-538 LVKANF
+538 
-544 GDRLHEMPEGI
+544 
-555 HTYLYKGYDQ
+555 
-565 SGIEISGGE
+565 
-574 AQKIALAR
+574 
-582 ALYKDSPF
+582 
-590 ILLDEPT
+590 
-597 AALDPISE
+597 
-605 YEVYSNFNAISGD
+605 
-618 KTTVY
+618 
-623 ISHRLASCRFCNK
+623 
-636 IVVFD
+636 
-641 DGKIVQ
+641 
-647 HGSHEEL
+647 
-654 LSDVNGKY
+654 
-662 HELWNAQAQYYT
+662 
-674 T
+674 

>member
-1 MLENLLG
+1 MKKKKPTHSVFSNFAWSLKMLLKYSKAAFFITALFIPINIGLRYLEIYLPSLVVSEITNGQTLTHSLLSIGIVMLLIMLGNIIVQALGHIRNSTLGIYRYKMTALVTRKQLSMFYQTYEQKKVRDLANRASNATQMWDGVQPLTDIVYNGFGMLENLLG

-120 DGGAYALLIHMFY
+120 DGGVYALLIHMFY

-147 AISSFASWVGDI
+147 TISSFASWVGGI

-186 GSGIAKATDHMNTVP
+186 GSGIAKAADHMNTVP

-247 KLLCGLYRPTSGEIF
+247 KLLSGLYRPTSGEIF

-352 KLIYAA
+352 KL
-358 LKGGITVG
+358 
-366 SIAKYVTCIMLL
+366 M
-378 VETLINI
+378 
-385 VTTTQQALYNN
+385 
-396 HYLKRYFSY
+396 
-405 FDIPNNMYQGS
+405 
-416 LTVEKRDDNE
+416 
-426 YYVEF
+426 
-431 RNVSFKYP
+431 
-439 NTEAYALR
+439 
-447 NVNLKFKIGEKL
+447 
-459 AIVGM
+459 
-464 NGSGKT
+464 
-470 TFIKLLCRLYD
+470 
-481 PTEGEILLNGVNI
+481 
-494 QKYDYDEYMSVFSV
+494 
-508 VFQDFSLFSFKIG
+508 
-521 EVVASSK
+521 
-528 TFDENKVREC
+528 
-538 LVKANF
+538 
-544 GDRLHEMPEGI
+544 
-555 HTYLYKGYDQ
+555 
-565 SGIEISGGE
+565 
-574 AQKIALAR
+574 LAR
-582 ALYKDSPF
+582 ALYKDAPLL
-590 ILLDEPT
+590 ILDEPT
-597 AALDPISE
+597 AALDPIAESKIYNE
-605 YEVYSNFNAISGD
+605 FNVMAKN
-618 KTTVY
+618 KTSLF
-623 ISHRLASCRFCNK
+623 ISHRLASTSFCDRIILLENGNITEEGTHQELMGANGTYK
-636 IVVFD
+636 GLFD
-641 DGKIVQ
+641 IQSCWYKEDMEGGDG
-647 HGSHEEL
+647 E
-654 LSDVNGKY
+654 
-662 HELWNAQAQYYT
+662 
-674 T
+674 

>member
-1 MLENLLG
+1 MKKKKPTHSVFSNFAWSLKMLLKYSKAAFFITALFIPINIGLRYLEIYLPSLVVSEITNGQTLTHSLLSIGIVMLLIMLGNIIVQALGHIRNSTLGIYRYKMTALVTRKQLSMFYQTYEQKEVRDLANRASNATQMWDGVQPLTDIVYNGFGMLENLLG

-147 AISSFASWVGDI
+147 AISSFASWVGGI

-186 GSGIAKATDHMNTVP
+186 GSGIAKAADHMNTVP

-352 KLIYAA
+352 KL
-358 LKGGITVG
+358 
-366 SIAKYVTCIMLL
+366 M
-378 VETLINI
+378 
-385 VTTTQQALYNN
+385 
-396 HYLKRYFSY
+396 
-405 FDIPNNMYQGS
+405 
-416 LTVEKRDDNE
+416 
-426 YYVEF
+426 
-431 RNVSFKYP
+431 
-439 NTEAYALR
+439 
-447 NVNLKFKIGEKL
+447 
-459 AIVGM
+459 
-464 NGSGKT
+464 
-470 TFIKLLCRLYD
+470 
-481 PTEGEILLNGVNI
+481 
-494 QKYDYDEYMSVFSV
+494 
-508 VFQDFSLFSFKIG
+508 
-521 EVVASSK
+521 
-528 TFDENKVREC
+528 
-538 LVKANF
+538 
-544 GDRLHEMPEGI
+544 
-555 HTYLYKGYDQ
+555 
-565 SGIEISGGE
+565 
-574 AQKIALAR
+574 LAR
-582 ALYKDSPF
+582 ALYKDAP
-590 ILLDEPT
+590 LLIFDEPT
-597 AALDPISE
+597 AALDPIAESKIYNE
-605 YEVYSNFNAISGD
+605 FNVMAKN
-618 KTTVY
+618 KTSLF
-623 ISHRLASCRFCNK
+623 ISHRLASTSFCDRIILLENGNITEEGTHQELMGANGTYK
-636 IVVFD
+636 GLFD
-641 DGKIVQ
+641 IQSCWYKEDMEGGDG
-647 HGSHEEL
+647 E
-654 LSDVNGKY
+654 
-662 HELWNAQAQYYT
+662 
-674 T
+674 

>member
-1 MLENLLG
+1 MKKKKPTHSVFSNFAWSLKMLLKYSKAAFFITALFIPINIGLRYLEIYLPSLVVSEITNGQTLTHSLLSIGIVMLLIMLGNIIVQALGHIRNSTLGIYRYKMTALVTRKQLSMFYQTYEQKKVRDLANRASNATQMWDGVQPLTDIVYNGFGMLENLLG

-120 DGGAYALLIHMFY
+120 DGGVYALLIHMFY

-147 AISSFASWVGDI
+147 TISSFASWVGGI

-186 GSGIAKATDHMNTVP
+186 GSGIAKAADHMNTVP

-307 LEKAETCMRQAG
+307 LEKAETCMRQTG

-352 KLIYAA
+352 KL
-358 LKGGITVG
+358 
-366 SIAKYVTCIMLL
+366 M
-378 VETLINI
+378 
-385 VTTTQQALYNN
+385 
-396 HYLKRYFSY
+396 
-405 FDIPNNMYQGS
+405 
-416 LTVEKRDDNE
+416 
-426 YYVEF
+426 
-431 RNVSFKYP
+431 
-439 NTEAYALR
+439 
-447 NVNLKFKIGEKL
+447 
-459 AIVGM
+459 
-464 NGSGKT
+464 
-470 TFIKLLCRLYD
+470 
-481 PTEGEILLNGVNI
+481 
-494 QKYDYDEYMSVFSV
+494 
-508 VFQDFSLFSFKIG
+508 
-521 EVVASSK
+521 
-528 TFDENKVREC
+528 
-538 LVKANF
+538 
-544 GDRLHEMPEGI
+544 
-555 HTYLYKGYDQ
+555 
-565 SGIEISGGE
+565 
-574 AQKIALAR
+574 LAR
-582 ALYKDSPF
+582 ALYKDAPLL
-590 ILLDEPT
+590 ILDEPT
-597 AALDPISE
+597 AALDPIAESKIYNE
-605 YEVYSNFNAISGD
+605 FNVMAKN
-618 KTTVY
+618 KTSLF
-623 ISHRLASCRFCNK
+623 ISHRLASTSFCDRIILLENGNITEEGTHQELMGANGTYK
-636 IVVFD
+636 GLFD
-641 DGKIVQ
+641 IQSCWYKEDMEGGDG
-647 HGSHEEL
+647 E
-654 LSDVNGKY
+654 
-662 HELWNAQAQYYT
+662 
-674 T
+674 

>member
-1 MLENLLG
+1 MKKPTHSVFSNFAWSLKMLLKYSKVAFFITALFIPINIGLRYLEIYLPSLVVSEITNGQTLTHSLLSIGIVMLLIMLGNIIVQALGHIRNSTLGIYRYKMTALVTRKQLSMFYQTYEQKEVRDLANRASNATQMWDGVQPLTDIVYNGFGMLENLLG

-147 AISSFASWVGDI
+147 AISSFASWVGGI

-174 DFRDFVDYPEYD
+174 DFRDFVDYPEYN
-186 GSGIAKATDHMNTVP
+186 GSGIAKAADHMNTVP

-352 KLIYAA
+352 KL
-358 LKGGITVG
+358 
-366 SIAKYVTCIMLL
+366 M
-378 VETLINI
+378 
-385 VTTTQQALYNN
+385 
-396 HYLKRYFSY
+396 
-405 FDIPNNMYQGS
+405 
-416 LTVEKRDDNE
+416 
-426 YYVEF
+426 
-431 RNVSFKYP
+431 
-439 NTEAYALR
+439 
-447 NVNLKFKIGEKL
+447 
-459 AIVGM
+459 
-464 NGSGKT
+464 
-470 TFIKLLCRLYD
+470 
-481 PTEGEILLNGVNI
+481 
-494 QKYDYDEYMSVFSV
+494 
-508 VFQDFSLFSFKIG
+508 
-521 EVVASSK
+521 
-528 TFDENKVREC
+528 
-538 LVKANF
+538 
-544 GDRLHEMPEGI
+544 
-555 HTYLYKGYDQ
+555 
-565 SGIEISGGE
+565 
-574 AQKIALAR
+574 LAR
-582 ALYKDSPF
+582 ALYKDAPLL
-590 ILLDEPT
+590 ILDEPT
-597 AALDPISE
+597 AALDPIAESKIYNE
-605 YEVYSNFNAISGD
+605 FNVMAKN
-618 KTTVY
+618 KTSLF
-623 ISHRLASCRFCNK
+623 ISHRLASTSFCDRIILLENGNITEEGTHQELMGANGTYK
-636 IVVFD
+636 GLFD
-641 DGKIVQ
+641 IQSCWYKEDMEGGDG
-647 HGSHEEL
+647 E
-654 LSDVNGKY
+654 
-662 HELWNAQAQYYT
+662 
-674 T
+674 

>member
-1 MLENLLG
+1 MKKKKPTHSVFSNFAWSLKMLLKYSKAAFFITALFIPINIGLRYLETYLPSLVVSEITNGQTLTHSLLSIGIVMLLIMLGNIIVQALGHIRNSTLGIYRYKMTALVTRKQLSMFYQTYEQKEVRDLANRASNATQMWDGVQPLTDIVYNGFGMLENLLG

-86 CYRDLSDQRSKW
+86 CYRDLSGQRSKW

-147 AISSFASWVGDI
+147 AISSFASWVGGI

-186 GSGIAKATDHMNTVP
+186 GSGIAKAADHMNTVP
-201 EIEFK
+201 EIKFK

-220 HDLSLKIKSGE
+220 HNLSLKIKSGE

-352 KLIYAA
+352 KL
-358 LKGGITVG
+358 
-366 SIAKYVTCIMLL
+366 M
-378 VETLINI
+378 
-385 VTTTQQALYNN
+385 
-396 HYLKRYFSY
+396 
-405 FDIPNNMYQGS
+405 
-416 LTVEKRDDNE
+416 
-426 YYVEF
+426 
-431 RNVSFKYP
+431 
-439 NTEAYALR
+439 
-447 NVNLKFKIGEKL
+447 
-459 AIVGM
+459 
-464 NGSGKT
+464 
-470 TFIKLLCRLYD
+470 
-481 PTEGEILLNGVNI
+481 
-494 QKYDYDEYMSVFSV
+494 
-508 VFQDFSLFSFKIG
+508 
-521 EVVASSK
+521 
-528 TFDENKVREC
+528 
-538 LVKANF
+538 
-544 GDRLHEMPEGI
+544 
-555 HTYLYKGYDQ
+555 
-565 SGIEISGGE
+565 
-574 AQKIALAR
+574 LAR
-582 ALYKDSPF
+582 ALYKDAPLL
-590 ILLDEPT
+590 ILDEPT
-597 AALDPISE
+597 AALDPIAESKIYNE
-605 YEVYSNFNAISGD
+605 FNVMAKN
-618 KTTVY
+618 KTSLF
-623 ISHRLASCRFCNK
+623 ISHRLASTSFCDRIILLENGNITEEGTHQELMGANGTYK
-636 IVVFD
+636 GLFD
-641 DGKIVQ
+641 IQSCWYKEDMEGGDG
-647 HGSHEEL
+647 E
-654 LSDVNGKY
+654 
-662 HELWNAQAQYYT
+662 
-674 T
+674 

>member
-1 MLENLLG
+1 MKKKKPTYSVFSNFAWSLKMLLKYSKAAFFITALFIPINIGLRYLEIYLPSLVVSEVTNGQTFNHAVIFVGVIMLLITLGYIIIQALGHIRNSTLGIYRYKMTDLVTRKQLSMFYQTYEQKEVRDLANRASNATQMWDGVQPLTDIVYSGFGMIENLLG

-43 WEYAHRSKMTDLNQ
+43 WEYAHRNKMTDLNQ

-86 CYRDLSDQRSKW
+86 CYRDLSEQRAKW
-98 DRNVVKK
+98 DRTTVKK

-133 SGKIGIDEFVLYFA
+133 NGKIGIDEFVLYFA
-147 AISSFASWVGDI
+147 AISSFASWVGGI

-186 GSGIAKATDHMNTVP
+186 GSGIAKAADHMNTVP

-352 KLIYAA
+352 KL
-358 LKGGITVG
+358 
-366 SIAKYVTCIMLL
+366 M
-378 VETLINI
+378 
-385 VTTTQQALYNN
+385 
-396 HYLKRYFSY
+396 
-405 FDIPNNMYQGS
+405 
-416 LTVEKRDDNE
+416 
-426 YYVEF
+426 
-431 RNVSFKYP
+431 
-439 NTEAYALR
+439 
-447 NVNLKFKIGEKL
+447 
-459 AIVGM
+459 
-464 NGSGKT
+464 
-470 TFIKLLCRLYD
+470 
-481 PTEGEILLNGVNI
+481 
-494 QKYDYDEYMSVFSV
+494 
-508 VFQDFSLFSFKIG
+508 
-521 EVVASSK
+521 
-528 TFDENKVREC
+528 
-538 LVKANF
+538 
-544 GDRLHEMPEGI
+544 
-555 HTYLYKGYDQ
+555 
-565 SGIEISGGE
+565 
-574 AQKIALAR
+574 LAR
-582 ALYKDSPF
+582 ALYKDAPLL
-590 ILLDEPT
+590 ILDEPT
-597 AALDPISE
+597 AALDPIAESKIYNE
-605 YEVYSNFNAISGD
+605 FNVMAKN
-618 KTTVY
+618 KTSLF
-623 ISHRLASCRFCNK
+623 ISHRLASTSFCDRIILLENGNITEEGTHQELMGANGTYK
-636 IVVFD
+636 GLFD
-641 DGKIVQ
+641 IQSCWYKEDMEG
-647 HGSHEEL
+647 GDSE
-654 LSDVNGKY
+654 
-662 HELWNAQAQYYT
+662 
-674 T
+674 

>member
-1 MLENLLG
+1 MKKKKPTHSVFSNFAWSLKMLLKYSKAAFFITALFIPINIGLRYLEIYLPSLVVSEITNGQTLTHSLLSIGIVMLLIMLGNIIVQALGHIRNSTLGIYRYKMTALVTRKQLSMFYQTYEQKKVRDLANRASNATQMWDGVQPLTDIVYNGFGMLENLLG

-147 AISSFASWVGDI
+147 AMSSFASWVGGI

-186 GSGIAKATDHMNTVP
+186 GSGIAKAADHMNTVP

-262 FNGIPLSDFK
+262 FNSIPLSDFK

-352 KLIYAA
+352 KL
-358 LKGGITVG
+358 
-366 SIAKYVTCIMLL
+366 M
-378 VETLINI
+378 
-385 VTTTQQALYNN
+385 
-396 HYLKRYFSY
+396 
-405 FDIPNNMYQGS
+405 
-416 LTVEKRDDNE
+416 
-426 YYVEF
+426 
-431 RNVSFKYP
+431 
-439 NTEAYALR
+439 
-447 NVNLKFKIGEKL
+447 
-459 AIVGM
+459 
-464 NGSGKT
+464 
-470 TFIKLLCRLYD
+470 
-481 PTEGEILLNGVNI
+481 
-494 QKYDYDEYMSVFSV
+494 
-508 VFQDFSLFSFKIG
+508 
-521 EVVASSK
+521 
-528 TFDENKVREC
+528 
-538 LVKANF
+538 
-544 GDRLHEMPEGI
+544 
-555 HTYLYKGYDQ
+555 
-565 SGIEISGGE
+565 
-574 AQKIALAR
+574 LAR
-582 ALYKDSPF
+582 ALYKDAPLL
-590 ILLDEPT
+590 ILDEPT
-597 AALDPISE
+597 AALDPIAESKIYNE
-605 YEVYSNFNAISGD
+605 FNVMAKN
-618 KTTVY
+618 KTSLF
-623 ISHRLASCRFCNK
+623 ISHRLASTSFCDRIILLENGNITEEGTHQELMGANGTYK
-636 IVVFD
+636 GLFD
-641 DGKIVQ
+641 IQSCWYKEDMEGGDG
-647 HGSHEEL
+647 E
-654 LSDVNGKY
+654 
-662 HELWNAQAQYYT
+662 
-674 T
+674 

>member
-1 MLENLLG
+1 MKKKKPTHSVFSNFAWSLKMLLKYSKAAFFITALFIPINIGLRYLEIYLPSLVVSEITNGQTLTHSLLSIGIVMLLIMLGNIIVQALGHIRNSTLGIYRYKMTALVTRKQLSMFYQTYEQKKVRDLANRASNATQMWDGVQPLTDIVYNGFGMLENLLG

-120 DGGAYALLIHMFY
+120 DGGAYALLIHMLY

-147 AISSFASWVGDI
+147 AISSFASWVGGI

-186 GSGIAKATDHMNTVP
+186 ESGIAKAADHMNTVP

-294 AETVSGKSTAETD
+294 AETVSGKGTAETD

-352 KLIYAA
+352 KL
-358 LKGGITVG
+358 
-366 SIAKYVTCIMLL
+366 M
-378 VETLINI
+378 
-385 VTTTQQALYNN
+385 
-396 HYLKRYFSY
+396 
-405 FDIPNNMYQGS
+405 
-416 LTVEKRDDNE
+416 
-426 YYVEF
+426 
-431 RNVSFKYP
+431 
-439 NTEAYALR
+439 
-447 NVNLKFKIGEKL
+447 
-459 AIVGM
+459 
-464 NGSGKT
+464 
-470 TFIKLLCRLYD
+470 
-481 PTEGEILLNGVNI
+481 
-494 QKYDYDEYMSVFSV
+494 
-508 VFQDFSLFSFKIG
+508 
-521 EVVASSK
+521 
-528 TFDENKVREC
+528 
-538 LVKANF
+538 
-544 GDRLHEMPEGI
+544 
-555 HTYLYKGYDQ
+555 
-565 SGIEISGGE
+565 
-574 AQKIALAR
+574 LAR
-582 ALYKDSPF
+582 ALYKDAPLL
-590 ILLDEPT
+590 ILDEPT
-597 AALDPISE
+597 AALDPIAESKIYNE
-605 YEVYSNFNAISGD
+605 FNVMAKN
-618 KTTVY
+618 KTSLF
-623 ISHRLASCRFCNK
+623 ISHRLASTSFCDRIILLENGNITEEGTHQELMGANGTYK
-636 IVVFD
+636 GLFD
-641 DGKIVQ
+641 IQSCWYKEDMEGGDG
-647 HGSHEEL
+647 E
-654 LSDVNGKY
+654 
-662 HELWNAQAQYYT
+662 
-674 T
+674 

>member
-1 MLENLLG
+1 MKKKKPTHSVFSNFAWSLKMLLKYSKAAFFITALFIPINIGLRYLEIYLPSLVVSEVTNGQTLNHSLLSIGIVMLLIMLEYIIIQALGHIRNSTLGIYRYKMTDLVTRKQLSMFYQTYEQKKVRDLANRASNATQMWDGVQPLTDIVYNGFGMLENLLG

-147 AISSFASWVGDI
+147 AISSFASWVGGI

-186 GSGIAKATDHMNTVP
+186 GSGIAKAADHMNTVP

-352 KLIYAA
+352 KL
-358 LKGGITVG
+358 
-366 SIAKYVTCIMLL
+366 M
-378 VETLINI
+378 
-385 VTTTQQALYNN
+385 
-396 HYLKRYFSY
+396 
-405 FDIPNNMYQGS
+405 
-416 LTVEKRDDNE
+416 
-426 YYVEF
+426 
-431 RNVSFKYP
+431 
-439 NTEAYALR
+439 
-447 NVNLKFKIGEKL
+447 
-459 AIVGM
+459 
-464 NGSGKT
+464 
-470 TFIKLLCRLYD
+470 
-481 PTEGEILLNGVNI
+481 
-494 QKYDYDEYMSVFSV
+494 
-508 VFQDFSLFSFKIG
+508 
-521 EVVASSK
+521 
-528 TFDENKVREC
+528 
-538 LVKANF
+538 
-544 GDRLHEMPEGI
+544 
-555 HTYLYKGYDQ
+555 
-565 SGIEISGGE
+565 
-574 AQKIALAR
+574 LAR
-582 ALYKDSPF
+582 ALYKDAPLL
-590 ILLDEPT
+590 ILDEPT
-597 AALDPISE
+597 AALDPIAESKIYNE
-605 YEVYSNFNAISGD
+605 FNVMAKN
-618 KTTVY
+618 KTSLF
-623 ISHRLASCRFCNK
+623 ISHRLASTSFCDRIILLENGNITEEGTHQELMGANGTYK
-636 IVVFD
+636 GLFD
-641 DGKIVQ
+641 IQSCWYKEDMEGGDG
-647 HGSHEEL
+647 E
-654 LSDVNGKY
+654 
-662 HELWNAQAQYYT
+662 
-674 T
+674 

>member
-1 MLENLLG
+1 MKKKKPTHSVFSNFAWSLKMLLKYSKAAFFITALFIPINIGLRYLEIYLPSLVVSEITNGQTLTHSLLSIGIVMLLIMLGNIIVQALGHIRNSTLGIYRYKMTALVTRKQLSMFYQTYEQKEVRDLANRASNATQMWDGVQPLTDIVYNGFGMLENLLG

-43 WEYAHRSKMTDLNQ
+43 WEYAHRGKMTDLNQ

-147 AISSFASWVGDI
+147 AISSFASWVGGI

-186 GSGIAKATDHMNTVP
+186 GSGIAKAADHMNTVP

-337 KVHENGTELSGGEAQ
+337 RVHENGTELSGGEAQ
-352 KLIYAA
+352 KL
-358 LKGGITVG
+358 
-366 SIAKYVTCIMLL
+366 M
-378 VETLINI
+378 
-385 VTTTQQALYNN
+385 
-396 HYLKRYFSY
+396 
-405 FDIPNNMYQGS
+405 
-416 LTVEKRDDNE
+416 
-426 YYVEF
+426 
-431 RNVSFKYP
+431 
-439 NTEAYALR
+439 
-447 NVNLKFKIGEKL
+447 
-459 AIVGM
+459 
-464 NGSGKT
+464 
-470 TFIKLLCRLYD
+470 
-481 PTEGEILLNGVNI
+481 
-494 QKYDYDEYMSVFSV
+494 
-508 VFQDFSLFSFKIG
+508 
-521 EVVASSK
+521 
-528 TFDENKVREC
+528 
-538 LVKANF
+538 
-544 GDRLHEMPEGI
+544 
-555 HTYLYKGYDQ
+555 
-565 SGIEISGGE
+565 
-574 AQKIALAR
+574 LAR
-582 ALYKDSPF
+582 ALYKDAPLL
-590 ILLDEPT
+590 ILDEPT
-597 AALDPISE
+597 AALDPIAESKIYNE
-605 YEVYSNFNAISGD
+605 FNVMAKN
-618 KTTVY
+618 KTSLF
-623 ISHRLASCRFCNK
+623 ISHRLASTSFCDRIILLENGNITEEGTHQELMGANGTYK
-636 IVVFD
+636 GLFD
-641 DGKIVQ
+641 IQSCWYKEDMEGGDG
-647 HGSHEEL
+647 E
-654 LSDVNGKY
+654 
-662 HELWNAQAQYYT
+662 
-674 T
+674 

>member
-1 MLENLLG
+1 MKKKKPTHSVFSNFAWSLKMLLKYSKAAFFITALFIPINIGLRYLEIYLPSLVVSEITNGQTLTHSLLSIGIVMLLIMLGNIIVQALGHIRNSTLGIYRYKMTALVTRKQLSMFYQTYEQKEVRDLANRASNATQMWDGVQPLTDIVYSGFGMIENLLG

-147 AISSFASWVGDI
+147 AISSFASWVGGI

-186 GSGIAKATDHMNTVP
+186 GSGIAKAADHMNTVP

-262 FNGIPLSDFK
+262 FNGIPFSDFK

-352 KLIYAA
+352 KL
-358 LKGGITVG
+358 
-366 SIAKYVTCIMLL
+366 M
-378 VETLINI
+378 
-385 VTTTQQALYNN
+385 
-396 HYLKRYFSY
+396 
-405 FDIPNNMYQGS
+405 
-416 LTVEKRDDNE
+416 
-426 YYVEF
+426 
-431 RNVSFKYP
+431 
-439 NTEAYALR
+439 
-447 NVNLKFKIGEKL
+447 
-459 AIVGM
+459 
-464 NGSGKT
+464 
-470 TFIKLLCRLYD
+470 
-481 PTEGEILLNGVNI
+481 
-494 QKYDYDEYMSVFSV
+494 
-508 VFQDFSLFSFKIG
+508 
-521 EVVASSK
+521 
-528 TFDENKVREC
+528 
-538 LVKANF
+538 
-544 GDRLHEMPEGI
+544 
-555 HTYLYKGYDQ
+555 
-565 SGIEISGGE
+565 
-574 AQKIALAR
+574 LAR
-582 ALYKDSPF
+582 ALYKDAPLL
-590 ILLDEPT
+590 ILDEPT
-597 AALDPISE
+597 AALDPIAESKIYNE
-605 YEVYSNFNAISGD
+605 FNVMAKN
-618 KTTVY
+618 KTSLF
-623 ISHRLASCRFCNK
+623 ISHRLASTSFCDRIILLENGNITEEGTHQELMGANGTYK
-636 IVVFD
+636 GLFD
-641 DGKIVQ
+641 IQSCWYKENMEGGDG
-647 HGSHEEL
+647 E
-654 LSDVNGKY
+654 
-662 HELWNAQAQYYT
+662 
-674 T
+674 

>member
-1 MLENLLG
+1 MKKKKPTYSVFSNFAWSLKMLLKYSKAAFFITALFIPINIGLRYLEIYLPSLVVSEVTNGQTLNHSLLSIGIVMLLIMLGYIIIQALGHIRNSTLGIYRYKMTDLVTRKQLSMFYQTYEQKEVRDLANRASIATQMWDGVQPLTDIVYSGFGMIENLLG

-86 CYRDLSDQRSKW
+86 CYRDLSEQRAKW
-98 DRNVVKK
+98 DRTTVKK

-133 SGKIGIDEFVLYFA
+133 NGKIGIDEFVLYFA
-147 AISSFASWVGDI
+147 AISSFASWVGGI

-174 DFRDFVDYPEYD
+174 DFREFVDYPEYD
-186 GSGIAKATDHMNTVP
+186 GSGIAKAADHMNTAP
-201 EIEFK
+201 EVEFK

-286 IRTAFFSL
+286 IQTAFFSL

-352 KLIYAA
+352 KL
-358 LKGGITVG
+358 
-366 SIAKYVTCIMLL
+366 M
-378 VETLINI
+378 
-385 VTTTQQALYNN
+385 
-396 HYLKRYFSY
+396 
-405 FDIPNNMYQGS
+405 
-416 LTVEKRDDNE
+416 
-426 YYVEF
+426 
-431 RNVSFKYP
+431 
-439 NTEAYALR
+439 
-447 NVNLKFKIGEKL
+447 
-459 AIVGM
+459 
-464 NGSGKT
+464 
-470 TFIKLLCRLYD
+470 
-481 PTEGEILLNGVNI
+481 
-494 QKYDYDEYMSVFSV
+494 
-508 VFQDFSLFSFKIG
+508 
-521 EVVASSK
+521 
-528 TFDENKVREC
+528 
-538 LVKANF
+538 
-544 GDRLHEMPEGI
+544 
-555 HTYLYKGYDQ
+555 
-565 SGIEISGGE
+565 
-574 AQKIALAR
+574 LAR
-582 ALYKDSPF
+582 ALYKDAPLL
-590 ILLDEPT
+590 ILDEPT
-597 AALDPISE
+597 AALDPIAESKIYNE
-605 YEVYSNFNAISGD
+605 FNVMAKN
-618 KTTVY
+618 KTSLF
-623 ISHRLASCRFCNK
+623 ISHRLASTSFCDRIILLENGNITEEGTHQELMAANGTYK
-636 IVVFD
+636 GLFD
-641 DGKIVQ
+641 IQSCWYK
-647 HGSHEEL
+647 
-654 LSDVNGKY
+654 
-662 HELWNAQAQYYT
+662 
-674 T
+674 

>member
-1 MLENLLG
+1 MKKKKPTHSVFSNFAWSLKMLLKYSKAAFFITALFIPINIGLRYLEIYLPSLVVSEITNGQTLTHSLLLIGIVMLLIMLGNIIVQALGHIRNSTLGIYRYKMTALVTRKQLSMFYQTYEQKEVRDLANRASNATQMWDGVQPLTDIVYSGFGMIENLLG

-147 AISSFASWVGDI
+147 AISSFASWVGGI

-186 GSGIAKATDHMNTVP
+186 GSGIAKAADHMNTVP

-352 KLIYAA
+352 KL
-358 LKGGITVG
+358 
-366 SIAKYVTCIMLL
+366 M
-378 VETLINI
+378 
-385 VTTTQQALYNN
+385 
-396 HYLKRYFSY
+396 
-405 FDIPNNMYQGS
+405 
-416 LTVEKRDDNE
+416 
-426 YYVEF
+426 
-431 RNVSFKYP
+431 
-439 NTEAYALR
+439 
-447 NVNLKFKIGEKL
+447 
-459 AIVGM
+459 
-464 NGSGKT
+464 
-470 TFIKLLCRLYD
+470 
-481 PTEGEILLNGVNI
+481 
-494 QKYDYDEYMSVFSV
+494 
-508 VFQDFSLFSFKIG
+508 
-521 EVVASSK
+521 
-528 TFDENKVREC
+528 
-538 LVKANF
+538 
-544 GDRLHEMPEGI
+544 
-555 HTYLYKGYDQ
+555 
-565 SGIEISGGE
+565 
-574 AQKIALAR
+574 LAR
-582 ALYKDSPF
+582 ALYKDAPLL
-590 ILLDEPT
+590 ILDEPT
-597 AALDPISE
+597 AALDPIAESKIYNE
-605 YEVYSNFNAISGD
+605 FNVMAKN
-618 KTTVY
+618 KTSLF
-623 ISHRLASCRFCNK
+623 ISHRLASTSFCDRIILLENGNITEEGTHQELMGANGTYK
-636 IVVFD
+636 GLFD
-641 DGKIVQ
+641 IQSCWYKEDMEGGDG
-647 HGSHEEL
+647 E
-654 LSDVNGKY
+654 
-662 HELWNAQAQYYT
+662 
-674 T
+674 

>member
-1 MLENLLG
+1 MKKKKPTHSVFSNFAWSLKMLLKYSKAAFFITALFIPINIGLRYLEIYLPSLVVSEITNGQTLTHSLLSIGIVMLLIMLGNIIVQALGHIRNSTLGIYHYKMTALVTRKQLSMFYQTYEQKKVRDLANRASNATQMWDGVQPLTDIVYNGFGMLENLLG

-133 SGKIGIDEFVLYFA
+133 NGKIGIDEFVLYFA
-147 AISSFASWVGDI
+147 AISSFASWVGGI

-186 GSGIAKATDHMNTVP
+186 GSGIAKAADHMNMIP
-201 EIEFK
+201 EIEFR

-327 PDGIHTKLNK
+327 PDGIHSKLNK
-337 KVHENGTELSGGEAQ
+337 KVHENGNELSGGEAQ
-352 KLIYAA
+352 KL
-358 LKGGITVG
+358 
-366 SIAKYVTCIMLL
+366 M
-378 VETLINI
+378 
-385 VTTTQQALYNN
+385 
-396 HYLKRYFSY
+396 
-405 FDIPNNMYQGS
+405 
-416 LTVEKRDDNE
+416 
-426 YYVEF
+426 
-431 RNVSFKYP
+431 
-439 NTEAYALR
+439 
-447 NVNLKFKIGEKL
+447 
-459 AIVGM
+459 
-464 NGSGKT
+464 
-470 TFIKLLCRLYD
+470 
-481 PTEGEILLNGVNI
+481 
-494 QKYDYDEYMSVFSV
+494 
-508 VFQDFSLFSFKIG
+508 
-521 EVVASSK
+521 
-528 TFDENKVREC
+528 
-538 LVKANF
+538 
-544 GDRLHEMPEGI
+544 
-555 HTYLYKGYDQ
+555 
-565 SGIEISGGE
+565 
-574 AQKIALAR
+574 LAR
-582 ALYKDSPF
+582 ALYKDAPLL
-590 ILLDEPT
+590 ILDEPT
-597 AALDPISE
+597 AALDPIAESKIYNE
-605 YEVYSNFNAISGD
+605 FNVMAKN
-618 KTTVY
+618 KTSLF
-623 ISHRLASCRFCNK
+623 ISHRLASTSFCDRIILLEKGNITEEGTHQELMGANGTYK
-636 IVVFD
+636 GLFD
-641 DGKIVQ
+641 IQSCWYKEDMEGGDG
-647 HGSHEEL
+647 E
-654 LSDVNGKY
+654 
-662 HELWNAQAQYYT
+662 
-674 T
+674 